1 MKKTLLFLGLL
12 VGMFSTVLVSCNQ
25 AEINPME
32 DETALLTDFL
42 FFATADDSTAHR
54 HGEKH
59 QLTAIE
65 LTDIPTNITDYIS
78 ANYAGATIEKAGVT
92 TNGYTIIKAKLA
104 DGSSIGLVFDASG
117 AFVKEHTHKGKN
129 LIGTKVEISE
139 IPVSITDYIASNYP
153 NATIHHARVADDG
166 KYGIIIDKA
175 DGSKAMLGF
184 AADGSFIQ
192 ELSFAD
198 RGKKRG
204 KRK

>member
-1 MKKTLLFLGLL
+1 MKKTLVFLGLF
-12 VGMFSTVLVSCNQ
+12 VGMFTLLFSCNQ
-25 AEINPME
+25 AEIDPLE

-42 FFATADDSTAHR
+42 FFATADDSTGHPY
-54 HGEKH
+54 GKKH
-59 QLTAIE
+59 ELTAIE
-65 LTDIPTNITDYIS
+65 LTAIPAAITDYIT
-78 ANYAGATIEKAGVT
+78 ANYPGATLEKAGVT
-92 TNGYTIIKAKLA
+92 TKGFTVIKAILA

-117 AFVKEHTHKGKN
+117 VFVKEHVHRGKN

-139 IPVSITDYIASNYP
+139 LPVVITDYIATTFP
-153 NATIHHARVADDG
+153 GATIHHARVSDDG

-184 AADGSFIQ
+184 AADGTFIQ
-192 ELSFAD
+192 ELTFAD